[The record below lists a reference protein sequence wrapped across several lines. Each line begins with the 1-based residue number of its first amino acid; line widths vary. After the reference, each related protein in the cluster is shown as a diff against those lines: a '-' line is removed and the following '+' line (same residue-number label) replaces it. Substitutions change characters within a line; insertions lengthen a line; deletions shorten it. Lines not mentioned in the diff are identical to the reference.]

1 VAVGVVLVRVVAVG
15 VVAVGIVAVRI
26 VAVRMVAVVAVG
38 PVAVRVVAV
47 VAVGPVAVWMV
58 AVVTVVA
65 VPDPPHPSAAAAS
78 PFSSS
83 LFSGLDISEGSR
95 LQHLKI
101 CRSVVGVGD
110 GIGELGI
117 DESRA

>member
-1 VAVGVVLVRVVAVG
+1 VGVVLVRVVAVG
-15 VVAVGIVAVRI
+15 VVAVRV
-26 VAVRMVAVVAVG
+26 
-38 PVAVRVVAV
+38 VAVRVVAV
-47 VAVGPVAVWMV
+47 VAVGPVAVRMV
-58 AVVTVVA
+58 AVVTVVT
-65 VPDPPHPSAAAAS
+65 VKDPPHPSAAAAS

-83 LFSGLDISEGSR
+83 LLSGLDISEGSR
-95 LQHLKI
+95 LQHLKV